1 MNIDANTAGYYWLC
15 AMVPIMFAMV
25 WMASREWIAKLVPPR
40 RFGMLALLA
49 IVPLGIIAWVA
60 YTTPIFASQWYLL
73 LLLLVPFVWYVSCE
87 SLSSMGNFR
96 RFFALAFRTLV
107 MMMIV
112 AALAEMQFLRTNDR
126 MTVIYLLDQSESIP
140 KPIRESMVKW
150 VKRNVEEYRKTTD
163 KAAVIVFGSDAAIEV
178 APLDDNLPLAGRL
191 ETSIYDLRPDATNL
205 AQALKLAQATFPEDS
220 SRRIV
225 IVSDGNENE
234 GDAQSLIQVF
244 EEEGISVDVAPVQLT
259 QRAEVEMD
267 KISIPSD
274 TRKGQPFDASVVI
287 NNLGQPTTESDALVD
302 GKVRVWRRRGKSEE
316 LISEQEVNLPP
327 GKSVLQFR
335 NVIEEEDFWEYQ
347 AEFIPDNPNV
357 DDVLAQNNRATAF
370 THVQGSANV
379 LLIEDWENTGNFN
392 TLIERL
398 EDQEINITVQTSDQL
413 FTSLAELQRY
423 DCVIL
428 ADVPRS
434 SGNVDVQTNFSDE
447 QISILVRNTQKLGCG
462 LIMLGGENS
471 FGAGGWSNTE
481 LEKAMPVDFQIY
493 NAKVVPVGALAMVM
507 HASEMAQGNYWQK
520 RISREALKVLGPH
533 DYCGVIHWE
542 GKEEWL
548 WGKPRGLIKVGQNKD
563 AMMARLS
570 QMTPGD
576 MPEFD
581 PSLSMA
587 VASFAKLGAAQGAA
601 TKHMIII
608 SDGDPSPPTQKT
620 LQAFKNL
627 SVKVSTVAVGT
638 HGPAG
643 STLLSRIAKFTGGR
657 YYVVKNPKALPRIFQ
672 KETMRIARPLVKEK
686 AGMMPIVSY
695 QHEILKGIDS
705 MPPFDGFV
713 LTSKK
718 ENSLVDVILKS
729 PEPGDNPAGRD
740 NNTLLASWT
749 YGAGR
754 TVVFTTDAGHRW
766 TSDWTNWDGYD
777 QFFGQMI
784 RWAMRPSGNKGKF
797 SVATQV
803 KDGKGKVIVT
813 AMDTDDEL
821 INFLDIGGDVIM
833 PDMKSADMDLK
844 QVAPGRYEGTFD
856 ATSPGSY
863 FIALSPGQGYGG
875 LRTGLNVPYSAEY
888 QDRETNEELLL
899 SLANVEV
906 GGEKGTIHPVNFEAM
921 VPTNP
926 DATDETKN
934 TFRPSPVKQISTQD
948 IWPLLLLTAGCLFL
962 ADVFVR
968 RVAIN
973 FDWMQ
978 PVVSRMK
985 AAIAGEEVDDTP
997 DERMQRLRS
1006 RKAAVSDELDERKSA
1021 TRFEP
1026 EPEADVDMSV
1036 LDQSSQLKAQSLEK
1050 KKKQESMEAAREEET
1065 YTERLLKAKQQ
1076 ARKNRDN

>member
-1 MNIDANTAGYYWLC
+1 MNIDPNTAGYYGLLLLIPVTLV
-15 AMVPIMFAMV
+15 AV
-25 WMASREWIAKLVPPR
+25 WFASRDSLSKLTPGK
-40 RFGMLALLA
+40 RFAWLTALSAL
-49 IVPLGIIAWVA
+49 PLGIVAWVA
-60 YTTPIFASQWYLL
+60 ATTPIFGSHWYLL
-73 LLLLVPFVWYVSCE
+73 LLGLIPFVWYISCE
-87 SLSSMGNFR
+87 SLSSMGSFR

-107 MMMIV
+107 MLLIV
-112 AALAEMQFLRTNDR
+112 AALSEMQFLRTNDR

-140 KPIRESMVKW
+140 KPVRESMVKW
-150 VKRNVEEYRKTTD
+150 VKRNVNEFRNVTD

-178 APLDDNLPLAGRL
+178 APLDDDLPLAGRL

-234 GDAQSLIQVF
+234 GDALSLIQIF
-244 EEEGISVDVAPVQLT
+244 EQEGISVDVAPVQLA
-259 QRAEVEMD
+259 QRAEVEVD
-267 KISIPSD
+267 KVSIPAD
-274 TRKGQPFDASVVI
+274 TRKGQPFDASIVI
-287 NNLGQPTTESDALVD
+287 NNLGQPTSENDAVVP
-302 GKVRVWRRRGKSEE
+302 GKVRVWRRQGKNEE
-316 LISEQEVNLPP
+316 MISEQEVSLPP

-335 NVIEEEDFWEYQ
+335 HVIEEEDWYEYQ

-357 DDVLAQNNRATAF
+357 DDVLTQNNRATAF
-370 THVQGSANV
+370 TNVLGSANV
-379 LLIEDWENTGNFN
+379 LLIEDWEHPGNFE
-392 TLIERL
+392 TLVQRL
-398 EDQEINITVQTSDQL
+398 RDQEINITVQTSDQL

-434 SGNVDVQTNFSDE
+434 SGNVDVQTSFSDE

-462 LIMLGGENS
+462 LIMLGGEHS
-471 FGAGGWSNTE
+471 FGAGGWANTE

-493 NAKVVPVGALAMVM
+493 NAKVIPVGALAMVM

-520 RISREALKVLGPH
+520 VISREALKVLGPH
-533 DYCGVIHWE
+533 DYCGVVHWE

-548 WGKPRGLIKVGQNKD
+548 WGKPRGLIKIGTNKD
-563 AMMARLS
+563 KMMARLS

-581 PSLSMA
+581 PSLKMA
-587 VASFAKLGAAQGAA
+587 VAAFANLGVREGAA

-608 SDGDPSPPTQKT
+608 SDGDPSAPTQRT
-620 LQAFKNL
+620 LQAFRDL
-627 SVKVSTVAVGT
+627 EVKISTVAVGT

-643 STLLSRIAKFTGGR
+643 SSVLSRIAKFTGGR

-672 KETMRIARPLVKEK
+672 KETMRIARPLVKEQN
-686 AGMMPIVSY
+686 GMMPIVSY

-766 TSDWTNWDGYD
+766 TTDWTEWDGYD

-784 RWAMRPSGNKGKF
+784 RWAMRPTGNNGKF

-803 KDGKGKVIVT
+803 KDGEGKVIVT
-813 AMDTDDEL
+813 ALDDDDNL
-821 INFLDIGGDVIM
+821 INFLDIGGDVIL
-833 PDMKSADMDLK
+833 PDMQSANLDLK
-844 QVAPGRYEGTFD
+844 QVAPGRYEGSFD
-856 ATSPGSY
+856 ATTPGSY
-863 FIALSPGQGYGG
+863 FVALAPGANYGG

-888 QDRETNEELLL
+888 QDRETNQELLR
-899 SLANVEV
+899 SLANVKV
-906 GGEKGTIHPVNFEAM
+906 GGESGKMLPVNFEQTIPEIAEGQN
-921 VPTNP
+921 NP
-926 DATDETKN
+926 N
-934 TFRPSPVKQISTQD
+934 TFRPSPVRQISTQD
-948 IWPLLLLTAGCLFL
+948 IWPLLILTASCLFL

-973 FDWMQ
+973 FDWLK
-978 PVVSRMK
+978 P
-985 AAIAGEEVDDTP
+985 IANRIRASIRGEELDAAP

-1006 RKAAVSDELDERKSA
+1006 RKAAIGEELDDRKA
-1021 TRFEP
+1021 TTRFEP
-1026 EPEADVDMSV
+1026 EPDADVDMTV
-1036 LDQSSQLKAQSLEK
+1036 LDQSAQLRSEATEK
-1050 KKKQESMEAAREEET
+1050 KQQQSMEATNEEES

-1076 ARKNRDN
+1076 ARKDKP